1 MYQTSVILTKIQCPQ
16 CATQGRDNSQD
27 NLVIYGD
34 GGQHC
39 FACGYHMKEDKVE
52 EMNTDLVQG
61 YYDNIPNRGLSKRTC
76 EFYQYQIGKFTGQMQ
91 KDYVTNQTVHIA
103 NYCDQFKQPIS
114 QKLRDS
120 QKRFKLLGETKE
132 RVLYGQWLWE
142 PTTNLFVTVV
152 EGELDALSIAEVQ
165 GLNFPV
171 VSLKDGASSAKRDL
185 KQSLEWLQGFKH
197 VVLAFDNDEAGNRAT
212 LECLELFEPGKVK
225 TVAWPLK
232 DANEMLVAG
241 RGSEF
246 KSLLFGAKQQA
257 PDGIIS
263 YSDVKDQVLSQP
275 RVGISWPWPALTRL
289 TYGLRKQELITL
301 MASTGQ
307 GKTEFMSEVILH
319 LLQKHD
325 KKVGLMS
332 FEQPPYKTYQ
342 RAIGKVLNKRIFV
355 PGEDFD
361 EEEVDRIGKSIFDN
375 KLYCYSR
382 SGAVGWTD
390 VRSRLIY
397 YAKALDCEVIVI
409 DNLSSIAAKFDRDER
424 RGIDLAML
432 ELSDLV
438 ITLNVTIIL
447 VCHLSRKL
455 NTEKSKSFE
464 EGGRVGLSNARGSE
478 SISQHS
484 NYCFSLERDTLNEDI
499 DIRNTTTVRCL
510 KDREYGEARGR
521 YIKVK
526 YDTQTGRLNQVDDV

>member
-1 MYQTSVILTKIQCPQ
+1 MSTVIAKEQCPQ
-16 CATQGRDNSQD
+16 CASQGKDNSQD

-39 FACGYHMKEDKVE
+39 FSCGYHQKEEYME
-52 EMNTDLVQG
+52 ETNKNTDLIQG

-103 NYCDQFKQPIS
+103 NYCNQFKQPIA

-132 RVLYGQWLWE
+132 RSLYGQWLWE
-142 PTTNLFVTVV
+142 STPNLFVTVV

-185 KQSLEWLQGFKH
+185 KHSLEWLQGFKY
-197 VVLAFDNDEAGNRAT
+197 VVLAFDNDDAGNKAT
-212 LECLELFEPGKVK
+212 LECLDLFEPGKVK

-241 RGSEF
+241 RGAEF
-246 KSLLFGAKQQA
+246 KSLLFGAKQHA
-257 PDGIIS
+257 PDGILT
-263 YSDVKDQVLSQP
+263 YNDVRQQVMSQP
-275 RVGISWPWPALTRL
+275 KIGLSWPWKTLTNI
-289 TYGLRKQELITL
+289 TYGIRQQELITV
-301 MASTGQ
+301 MAATGI
-307 GKTEFMSEVILH
+307 GKTEVMSEVILH
-319 LLQKHD
+319 LLRQHQV
-325 KKVGLMS
+325 KVGLMS

-355 PGEDFD
+355 PGEYFD
-361 EEEVDRIGKSIFDN
+361 ETEVDNVGKSIFDN
-375 KLYCYSR
+375 QLYCYSR
-382 SGAVGWTD
+382 SGAVGWSD

-397 YAKALDCEVIVI
+397 YAKGLDCKVVII

-438 ITLNVTIIL
+438 ITLNITIIL
-447 VCHLSRKL
+447 VCHLSRKP
-455 NTEKSKSFE
+455 NTESSKAFE
-464 EGGRVGLSNARGSE
+464 EGGRVKMSNARGSE
-478 SISQHS
+478 SIGQHS
-484 NYCFSLERDTLNEDI
+484 NYVFGLERNTMSEDL
-499 DIRNTTTVRCL
+499 DIRNTLTIRCL
-510 KDREYGEARGR
+510 KDREFGSGRGM
-521 YIKVK
+521 YLKTK
-526 YDTQTGRLNQVDDV
+526 YNFENGKLEEIYD